1 MAGITF
7 TVDLQDA
14 EAKARLAELVDRMER
29 PIGFYKNVGKY
40 LTDVAIPRNFANE
53 SSPSGQP
60 WARLRPTTIRAR
72 ERKGQTPLTILRAS
86 GRLAASI
93 VSQADDNGVR
103 VGSPVPQA
111 AVMQFGAAQGAFG
124 AAMGRTRPSD
134 KRPKSQDYFFPIPWG
149 NIPGREYLGLSP
161 ADELEIYA
169 IAEEWLSVE

>member
-7 TVDLQDA
+7 TVELQDT
-14 EAKARLAELVDRMER
+14 EAKTRLSELVSRMER
-29 PIGFYKNVGKY
+29 PIGFYKNVGEY
-40 LTDVAIPRNFANE
+40 LTEVAIPRNFANE

-72 ERKGQTPLTILRAS
+72 ERKGQTPLAILRAS

-93 VSQADDNGVR
+93 ISQADDHGVR

-124 AAMGRTRPSD
+124 
-134 KRPKSQDYFFPIPWG
+134 KSSRGGPIPWG